1 MVKANHYKISSFPD
15 GTPLIK
21 KDLTINYLNVIS
33 IVWTFESMA
42 ELPTVIMIAKDA
54 KDNGADVELFMPYI
68 PNARMDR
75 AYHDEDVFTLK
86 WFADEINRCG
96 FSCVTVFDPH
106 SDVAPALIDRCEV
119 HTPIREICQAIEES
133 KPDVIYFPDAGAM
146 KRYEETVYW
155 ALERVKCNAYI
166 IHGDKKRD
174 WATGKILGLDV
185 VGEVKPGEK
194 VLMIDDICSYG
205 GTMFYS
211 AKKLKE
217 LGAGDI
223 DMYVSHCENS
233 ILDSERGHLF
243 DDPELIHMVYTT
255 DSIGTRTDMEVWA
268 LDIHFNTDGD
278 FGWRLAPVAMTY
290 NANNQFYRLSVV
302 REVKNDVEKRQVI
315 AEFNWILE
323 QLIKNLYTTR
333 EYVSDYVEEM
343 LNDSLGEEWK
353 EDFYHELSG
362 NYDGSYVQFRI
373 HTSKDKM
380 SFKVNCT
387 REEYEKIQKK
397 YGDCLGIDGRQ
408 VVKELLK
415 G

>member
-1 MVKANHYKISSFPD
+1 
-15 GTPLIK
+15 
-21 KDLTINYLNVIS
+21 
-33 IVWTFESMA
+33 
-42 ELPTVIMIAKDA
+42 
-54 KDNGADVELFMPYI
+54 
-68 PNARMDR
+68 MDR

-96 FSCVTVFDPH
+96 FSCVSVFDPH

-146 KRYEETVYW
+146 KRYEETVHW

-217 LGAGDI
+217 LDAGDI

-233 ILDSERGHLF
+233 ILDKERGHLF
-243 DDPELIHMVYTT
+243 DDPELIHKVYTT
-255 DSIGTRTDMEVWA
+255 DSIFTGKHDKITVLRHRWD
-268 LDIHFNTDGD
+268 
-278 FGWRLAPVAMTY
+278 
-290 NANNQFYRLSVV
+290 
-302 REVKNDVEKRQVI
+302 
-315 AEFNWILE
+315 
-323 QLIKNLYTTR
+323 
-333 EYVSDYVEEM
+333 
-343 LNDSLGEEWK
+343 
-353 EDFYHELSG
+353 ED
-362 NYDGSYVQFRI
+362 
-373 HTSKDKM
+373 
-380 SFKVNCT
+380 
-387 REEYEKIQKK
+387 
-397 YGDCLGIDGRQ
+397 
-408 VVKELLK
+408 
-415 G
+415 

>member
-54 KDNGADVELFMPYI
+54 KDNGAEVELFMPYI

-146 KRYEETVYW
+146 KRYEETVHW

-185 VGEVKPGEK
+185 VGEVKPDEK

-233 ILDSERGHLF
+233 ILDKERGHLF

-255 DSIGTRTDMEVWA
+255 DSIFTGHHDKITV
-268 LDIHFNTDGD
+268 
-278 FGWRLAPVAMTY
+278 
-290 NANNQFYRLSVV
+290 
-302 REVKNDVEKRQVI
+302 
-315 AEFNWILE
+315 LE
-323 QLIKNLYTTR
+323 HHW
-333 EYVSDYVEEM
+333 D
-343 LNDSLGEEWK
+343 
-353 EDFYHELSG
+353 ED
-362 NYDGSYVQFRI
+362 
-373 HTSKDKM
+373 
-380 SFKVNCT
+380 
-387 REEYEKIQKK
+387 
-397 YGDCLGIDGRQ
+397 
-408 VVKELLK
+408 
-415 G
+415 

>member
-1 MVKANHYKISSFPD
+1 MVKANGYTINSFPD

-21 KDLTINYLNVIS
+21 KDLHTQLSMDVVD

-54 KDNGADVELFMPYI
+54 KDRGAPIQLFMPYI

-75 AYHDEDVFTLK
+75 AHDEDVFTLK
-86 WFADEINRCG
+86 WFAEEINRCE
-96 FSCVTVFDPH
+96 FSRVVVFDPH

-119 HTPIREICQAIEES
+119 HTPIREICQVIEES

-146 KRYEETVYW
+146 KRYEETVHW
-155 ALERVKCNAYI
+155 ALDREKCSAYI

-174 WATGKILGLDV
+174 WVTGKILGLDV

-233 ILDSERGHLF
+233 ILDKERGHLF
-243 DDPELIHMVYTT
+243 DDPELIHRVYTT
-255 DSIGTRTDMEVWA
+255 DSIFTGKHDKITV
-268 LDIHFNTDGD
+268 
-278 FGWRLAPVAMTY
+278 
-290 NANNQFYRLSVV
+290 
-302 REVKNDVEKRQVI
+302 
-315 AEFNWILE
+315 LE
-323 QLIKNLYTTR
+323 HR
-333 EYVSDYVEEM
+333 WD
-343 LNDSLGEEWK
+343 
-353 EDFYHELSG
+353 ED
-362 NYDGSYVQFRI
+362 
-373 HTSKDKM
+373 
-380 SFKVNCT
+380 
-387 REEYEKIQKK
+387 
-397 YGDCLGIDGRQ
+397 
-408 VVKELLK
+408 
-415 G
+415 